1 MEKQGIRAVLRSPTL
16 AVVAAFVL
24 RVSLLWWIHRDR
36 DAHQFLFFPT
46 SHEAWDVAR
55 AMFRGEGFS
64 SPLTGMHGPTA
75 WVAPA
80 YPWLIAMALK
90 VSGGDE
96 YAAMILCLFLNCA
109 ASALTCW
116 PVYGIGEKIAGRE
129 VGLASAWLWACLP
142 TATLF
147 PLEWLW
153 DPSFS
158 ALMAAALVWWTM
170 SISKE
175 ASLAAW
181 GGYGVLWGLA
191 VLMNPAIGILF
202 PFLILWLVAQ
212 RRQARLSWW
221 PQVATTTVLLTLCL
235 APWTARNY
243 AAFGRW
249 IPVKDNFGLE
259 FWLGNNSSVKRN
271 WSPDRHPVG
280 DRQETQRLLQLGEV
294 SYMQLKQREAVEFI
308 EAHPGTFLKLVI
320 GRFEDTWTGFG
331 DVPFDRWVNALRLGK
346 AYIGFTSAFSFLAL
360 AGLFFA
366 WRSCGWE
373 AAPVWI
379 VPVVFPVTYYLTHST
394 LRYRHPIDPV
404 LTVLAACAV
413 ARAWSWTS
421 HRFLAEKAS
430 TAVGVNV

>member
-1 MEKQGIRAVLRSPTL
+1 MNSRPEKQGIGATLRSPTL
-16 AVVAAFVL
+16 AVVTAFVL

-46 SHEAWDVAR
+46 SHEAWDVAW

-64 SPLTGMHGPTA
+64 SPLAGMHGPTA

-90 VSGGDE
+90 VSGGDG

-116 PVYGIGEKIAGRE
+116 PVCAIGKKIAGHE
-129 VGLASAWLWACLP
+129 VGLASAWLWAFLP
-142 TATLF
+142 TAILF

-158 ALMAAALVWWTM
+158 ALIAAALVCWTM
-170 SISKE
+170 NMCEEK
-175 ASLAAW
+175 SLTIW
-181 GGYGVLWGLA
+181 GAYGALWGLA
-191 VLMNPAIGILF
+191 LLVNPAMGILF
-202 PFLILWLVAQ
+202 PFFMLWLVAQ
-212 RRQARLSWW
+212 RRQASLAWW
-221 PQVATTTVLLTLCL
+221 PQAATATALLALCL

-243 AAFGRW
+243 ASFGRW
-249 IPVKDNFGLE
+249 IPVKDNLGLE

-280 DRQETQRLLQLGEV
+280 DGQEMQQLLQLGEV
-294 SYMQLKQREAVEFI
+294 NYMQLKQREAIEFI
-308 EAHPGTFLKLVI
+308 RAYPWAFLKRTLD
-320 GRFEDTWTGFG
+320 RFEDTWTGFG
-331 DVPFDRWVNALRLGK
+331 DVPSDRWVNALRAGK
-346 AYIGFTSAFSFLAL
+346 AYLGFTSAFSFLAL
-360 AGLFFA
+360 GGLFLT
-366 WRSCGWE
+366 WRSNGWE
-373 AAPVWI
+373 ATPAWI

-404 LTVLAACAV
+404 LTVLAVWALL
-413 ARAWSWTS
+413 RAWSWV
-421 HRFLAEKAS
+421 A
-430 TAVGVNV
+430 